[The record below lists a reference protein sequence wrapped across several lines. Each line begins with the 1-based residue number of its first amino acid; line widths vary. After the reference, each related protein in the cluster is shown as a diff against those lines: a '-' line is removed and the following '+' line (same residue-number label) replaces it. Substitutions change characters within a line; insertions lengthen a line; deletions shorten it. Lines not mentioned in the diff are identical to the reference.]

1 MPSTRAATGSRPS
14 QDSRVPV
21 TCDAQD
27 MNADDREIPYRIA
40 ASIVVRVAARGSSMF
55 DQAFDRRS
63 AVKAGVGLAA
73 IGIIGT
79 HAAKAAAQDAT
90 PAAVPDV
97 PDDFKV
103 DLHAAE
109 EQNWAYVLSNLD
121 NLTAEW
127 PKASLRVVVDGTA
140 VYTLASDNDLSTH
153 LGTLAMSGV
162 EVHVCPN
169 AMKEHQIDPSEIGS
183 YAQTN
188 LGGVVALVQAMNQG
202 YHYIKP

>member
-1 MPSTRAATGSRPS
+1 MT
-14 QDSRVPV
+14 
-21 TCDAQD
+21 
-27 MNADDREIPYRIA
+27 EI
-40 ASIVVRVAARGSSMF
+40 
-55 DQAFDRRS
+55 DRRTV
-63 AVKAGVGLAA
+63 VKAGVGLAA
-73 IGIIGT
+73 LGAMGT
-79 HAAKAAAQDAT
+79 QRQFALAQDASPT
-90 PAAVPDV
+90 AVPDV

-103 DLHAAE
+103 VLHAAE

-140 VYTLASDNDLSTH
+140 VYTLASDNDLSNH

-169 AMKEHQIDPSEIGS
+169 ALKEHQIDPSEIGS
-183 YAQTN
+183 YALTN

>member
-1 MPSTRAATGSRPS
+1 MS
-14 QDSRVPV
+14 
-21 TCDAQD
+21 
-27 MNADDREIPYRIA
+27 EI
-40 ASIVVRVAARGSSMF
+40 
-55 DQAFDRRS
+55 DRRT
-63 AVKAGVGLAA
+63 VMKAGVGLAA
-73 IGIIGT
+73 LGAVGMPT
-79 HAAKAAAQDAT
+79 RFALAQNAT
-90 PAAVPDV
+90 PVAIPDV

-103 DLHAAE
+103 VLHAAE

-140 VYTLASDNDLSTH
+140 VYTLASDNDLSEH
-153 LGTLAMSGV
+153 LGTLAMAGV

-169 AMKEHQIDPSEIGS
+169 AMKEHHIDPSEIPS

-202 YHYIKP
+202 FHYIKP